1 MFDINKIKKPIKM
14 LAPMA
19 GYTDSPFRQICRG
32 LGADLTMTE
41 LISADAIYFALKKSE
56 KVLLKSKTYELLQSS
71 AAERPLFVQL
81 FGRTPERFLVA
92 GEFLQNRLK
101 VDGIDINFGC
111 SVRKV
116 LKSGHGAALLREP
129 KLAGDIVKILT
140 DNLQVP
146 ISVKTRIGFTASRE
160 IIDFLPEIVA
170 AGAVMVTLHGRTAKA
185 GFSGDADWETIYQVK
200 KKYPNTLIIG
210 NGDIKKYSEILE
222 HVGNLDGVAI
232 GRGALAAPW
241 IFKTDKTPPLK
252 DKIEIAWKQARLV
265 DAAKGNHGIIEL
277 RKNLLW
283 YFKGLKNAH
292 EWRQKLVI
300 VKNLDDIKSILKEI
314 EKSGEI
320 GE

>member
-1 MFDINKIKKPIKM
+1 MFDLQKIKKPIKI

-32 LGADLTMTE
+32 FGADLTMTE
-41 LISADAIYFALKKSE
+41 LVSADAIYFALKKSE
-56 KVLLKSKTYELLQSS
+56 KSLLNSKTYELLRFS
-71 AAERPLFVQL
+71 AAERPLFIQL

-129 KLAGDIVKILT
+129 KLAGEIVKILT
-140 DNLQVP
+140 DNFQVP
-146 ISVKTRIGFTASRE
+146 ISVKTRIGFSDNRE
-160 IIDFLPEIVA
+160 IFEFLPEIIA
-170 AGAVMVTLHGRTAKA
+170 AGAAMVTLHGRTVKA
-185 GFSGDADWETIYQVK
+185 GFSGDADWETIYQAK
-200 KKYPNTLIIG
+200 KKHSDILIIG
-210 NGDIKKYSEILE
+210 NGDIKKNSEIFE
-222 HVGNLDGVAI
+222 RVNNLDGVAI

-241 IFKTDKTPPLK
+241 IFNTDKTPSLK
-252 DKIEIAWKQARLV
+252 DKIEIALKHAELV
-265 DAAKGNHGIIEL
+265 DVVKGDHGIIEL

-292 EWRQKLVI
+292 QWRQKLVI
-300 VKNLDDIKSILKEI
+300 VKNLNDAKSILNEI